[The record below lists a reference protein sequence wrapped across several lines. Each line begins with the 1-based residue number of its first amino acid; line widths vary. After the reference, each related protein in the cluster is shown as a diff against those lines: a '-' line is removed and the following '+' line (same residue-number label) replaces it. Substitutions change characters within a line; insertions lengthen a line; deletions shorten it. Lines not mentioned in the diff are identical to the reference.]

1 MFKIRSKYIKECMRG
16 VLFITTIIAC
26 VTVVATLAAK
36 RTTKYDDQDD
46 IIEYEF

>member
-36 RTTKYDDQDD
+36 RTTKYDNQDD
-46 IIEYEF
+46 MVEYEF